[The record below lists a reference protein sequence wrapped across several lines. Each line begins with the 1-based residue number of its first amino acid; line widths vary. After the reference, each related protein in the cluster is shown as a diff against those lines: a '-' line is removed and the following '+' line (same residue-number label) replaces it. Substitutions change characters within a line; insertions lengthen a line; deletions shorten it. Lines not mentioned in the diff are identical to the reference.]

1 MPILSK
7 YSTEQIE
14 SLMQEMQEVLQKN
27 NASVDLAL
35 LALGNLA
42 THIINQQVPEALRAE
57 VAASFAQALKQSIHD
72 SKKVIQ

>member
-14 SLMQEMQEVLQKN
+14 SLMQEMQTVLQAH
-27 NASVDLAL
+27 NASVDLGL

-42 THIINQQVPEALRAE
+42 THIINKHVPEALRAD
-57 VAASFAQALKQSIHD
+57 VANSFAKALQQSITQT
-72 SKKVIQ
+72 KKVIQ

>member
-14 SLMQEMQEVLQKN
+14 SLMQEMQTVLQAH
-27 NASVDLAL
+27 NASVDLGL

-42 THIINQQVPEALRAE
+42 THIINKQVLEALRAD
-57 VAASFAQALKQSIHD
+57 VANSFAKALQQSITD
-72 SKKVIQ
+72 TKKVIQ

>member
-42 THIINQQVPEALRAE
+42 THIINQQVPEQLRAE
-57 VAASFAQALKQSIHD
+57 VASSFAQALKQSIND